1 MATTMCTS
9 ASTNIDFRSIGKDG
23 GKGVMPTILIVDD
36 EPNIIEILEIVLQD
50 EGMTVLKAT
59 SVREA
64 LSVLNEKEV
73 DLVISDIRMPDLS
86 GVELL
91 RQAKQIAPETVFIMI
106 TAFATTETA
115 IEALQHGAY
124 DYITKPFRME
134 ELRAVIHG
142 ALEKKNSQK
151 SPLLSTSGNLE
162 SQQGQKLFQAL
173 HRSHVVGKSPKMV
186 EVYRTIGTVAI
197 GDSTILITGESGTG
211 KELVA
216 RAIHEAS
223 LRKEKPFV
231 SINCSAFPET
241 LLESELFG
249 YLKGAFTGATANKKG
264 LFEAADGGSIFLDEI
279 GDMTLAMQVKLLR
292 VIQERR
298 LRPLGG
304 NSEVSVDVR
313 VIAATNQDL
322 ESKIQEGLFREDLY
336 YRVAVIN
343 IPIPALRE
351 RTEDIGLLAFY
362 FLRHYAEKAGKR
374 IEGIAPEALHALES
388 YSWPGNVRQ
397 LENTIE
403 RAVALETSR
412 NIQLER
418 LPETILH
425 QPSHSMSDLF
435 NLPDGPFDLEFFLS
449 QIESSLITQAL
460 RQADGNQTSAAQRL
474 KLTKGSLRHKIQTL
488 QIKTRNS
495 VPNP

>member
-1 MATTMCTS
+1 
-9 ASTNIDFRSIGKDG
+9 
-23 GKGVMPTILIVDD
+23 MPTILIVDD
-36 EPNIIEILEIVLQD
+36 EPNIIEILEIVLLD
-50 EGMTVLKAT
+50 EGMQVVKSA

-64 LSVLNEKEV
+64 LTVLKEQEI

-91 RQAKQIAPETVFIMI
+91 RQAKDIAPETVFIMI
-106 TAFATTETA
+106 TAFASTETA

-134 ELRAVIHG
+134 ELRAIIHG
-142 ALEKKNSQK
+142 ALEKRKNQK
-151 SPLLSTSGNLE
+151 AESPAATTDLE
-162 SQQGQKLFQAL
+162 AQQGQKLFHAL

-186 EVYRTIGTVAI
+186 EVYRTIGTVAM

-223 LRKEKPFV
+223 LRREKPFV

-249 YLKGAFTGATANKKG
+249 YMKGAFTGANANKKG

-292 VIQERR
+292 TIQERR
-298 LRPLGG
+298 VRPLGG
-304 NSEVSVDVR
+304 NGEVSVDVR

-322 ESKIQEGLFREDLY
+322 QAKIQQGMFREDLY

-343 IPIPALRE
+343 IHIPALRE
-351 RTEDIGLLAFY
+351 RSEDIGLLAFY
-362 FLRHYAEKAGKR
+362 FLRQYADKTGKR
-374 IEGIAPEALHALES
+374 ILGISPEALHCLES
-388 YSWPGNVRQ
+388 CSWPGNVRQ

-403 RAVALETSR
+403 RAVALETSD

-418 LPETILH
+418 LPDTMRN
-425 QPSHSMSDLF
+425 QSGDASPDPF
-435 NLPDGPFDLEFFLS
+435 TLPDGPFDLEAFLS
-449 QIESSLITQAL
+449 QVESSLIVQAL
-460 RQADGNQTSAAQRL
+460 KQTDGNQTSAAQKL

-488 QIKTRNS
+488 QIKTRTLE
-495 VPNP
+495 

>member
-1 MATTMCTS
+1 
-9 ASTNIDFRSIGKDG
+9 
-23 GKGVMPTILIVDD
+23 MPTILIVDD
-36 EPNIIEILEIVLQD
+36 EPNIIEVLEMVLQD
-50 EGMTVLKAT
+50 EGMTVLKSA

-64 LSVLNEKEV
+64 LSVLREHEV

-91 RQAKQIAPETVFIMI
+91 RQAKQVAPEAVFIMI

-134 ELRAVIHG
+134 ELRTVIRG
-142 ALEKKNSQK
+142 ALEKKNNQK
-151 SPLLSTSGNLE
+151 SQPSSAFTNME

-173 HRSHVVGKSPKMV
+173 HHSHVVGKSPKMV

-249 YLKGAFTGATANKKG
+249 YMKGAFTGATANKKG

-304 NSEVSVDVR
+304 NSEVPVDVR

-322 ESKIQEGLFREDLY
+322 QSKIQAGLFREDLY

-343 IPIPALRE
+343 IHIPALRE
-351 RTEDIGLLAFY
+351 RSEDIGLLAYY
-362 FLRHYAEKAGKR
+362 FLRHYAGKTGKR
-374 IEGIAPEALHALES
+374 IDGIAPEALRCLES
-388 YSWPGNVRQ
+388 YCWPGNVRQ
-397 LENTIE
+397 LENTLE
-403 RAVALETSR
+403 RAVALETSQ

-418 LPETILH
+418 LPDAILN
-425 QPSHSMSDLF
+425 QTAGDASESF
-435 NLPDGPFDLEFFLS
+435 ALPDGPFDLEAFLA
-449 QIESSLITQAL
+449 QIESSLIIQAL
-460 RQADGNQTSAAQRL
+460 RQAD
-474 KLTKGSLRHKIQTL
+474 
-488 QIKTRNS
+488 
-495 VPNP
+495 